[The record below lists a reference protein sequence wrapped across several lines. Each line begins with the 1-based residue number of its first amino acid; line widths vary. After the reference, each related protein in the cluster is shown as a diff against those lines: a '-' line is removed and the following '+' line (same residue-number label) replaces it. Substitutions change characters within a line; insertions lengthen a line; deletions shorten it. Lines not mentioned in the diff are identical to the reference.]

1 MNLLK
6 AISTATM
13 LATLLALAACRS
25 SQSATTGRDAATQA
39 EMQAEAYRNKV
50 TANAQGANTLT
61 ARIKLN
67 LNLDGRDL
75 SAGGSLRMKRDDVVQ
90 LSVTFL
96 GAEVARLEFSPKEVL
111 LIDRFNKQFVRAA
124 YEQVDF
130 LRNAGLDF
138 YAVQALFWNELFVP
152 GEKTLTRDG
161 LARFGVSAAGEHTL
175 LSLTDAPKLEYHFLT
190 LTKDAA
196 IDRLTVKGKSTADSG
211 QLTWRYEDFTTL
223 NGKPFPTKMSV
234 ALTGMGR
241 DGGFALTLS
250 KLGNTDGWETHTQP
264 SSKYKERDANA
275 LFRQLMGM

>member
-1 MNLLK
+1 MPV
-6 AISTATM
+6 A
-13 LATLLALAACRS
+13 LLALAACRS
-25 SQSATTGRDAATQA
+25 AQPATAGGDAAARA

-50 TANAQGANTLT
+50 AANAQGASTFT
-61 ARIKLN
+61 ARVRLS

-75 SAGGSLRMKRDDVVQ
+75 SAGGNLRMKRDDVVQ

-96 GAEVARLEFSPKEVL
+96 GAEVARLEFSPREVL

-152 GEKTLTRDG
+152 GEKTLTHDG
-161 LARFGVSAAGEHTL
+161 LARFGVSSAGEHTL
-175 LSLTDAPKLEYHFLT
+175 LSLTDAPRLEYHFLT
-190 LTKDAA
+190 LTRDAV
-196 IDRLTVKGKSTADSG
+196 IDRLTVKGKNAADSG

-223 NGKPFPTKMSV
+223 DGKPFPTKMSV

-241 DGGFALTLS
+241 DGGFALTLG
-250 KLGNTDGWETHTQP
+250 KLGNADGWETHTQP
-264 SSKYKERDANA
+264 PAKYKERDANV